1 MKILMVCL
9 GNICRSPMAEGV
21 LKKELI
27 ENNLDQKVKI
37 DSAGTIS
44 LNQGEHPDN
53 RAIQTAKKN
62 GVDISKFIARPFTA
76 KDFDAFDKIIVMDNS
91 NYNDVVSLARNET
104 DILKVKMLMNYS
116 KPGSNQALPDPY
128 FGSLDGFDKMYK
140 MIDVAFD
147 AIILSLNKEIN
158 S

>member
-21 LKKELI
+21 I

-76 KDFDAFDKIIVMDNS
+76 KDFDAFDKIIAMDNS

-104 DILKVKMLMNYS
+104 DILKVKMLMNY
-116 KPGSNQALPDPY
+116 
-128 FGSLDGFDKMYK
+128 
-140 MIDVAFD
+140 
-147 AIILSLNKEIN
+147 
-158 S
+158 